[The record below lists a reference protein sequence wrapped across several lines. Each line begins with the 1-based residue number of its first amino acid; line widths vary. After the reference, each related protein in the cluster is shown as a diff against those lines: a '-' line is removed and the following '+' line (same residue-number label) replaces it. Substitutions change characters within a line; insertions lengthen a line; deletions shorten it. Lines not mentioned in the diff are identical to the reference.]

1 MSSRIQ
7 TENFPAKEFRMSSSA
22 ESSIQL
28 LSALDSFLADKSYF
42 SGFSPSKLDADVW
55 RRLSEGRVL
64 AKSDDAVDPSLPHL
78 RRWWHHISS
87 FSVDDRLGF
96 PTGSASD
103 EAVVISAFPILF
115 DCSSPLTKMVK
126 RDGEP
131 DLDAAQKWAL
141 ISRNL
146 QETLGEDR
154 IKVLWCRH

>member
-1 MSSRIQ
+1 
-7 TENFPAKEFRMSSSA
+7 MSSSA
-22 ESSIQL
+22 PSSIQL

-64 AKSDDAVDPSLPHL
+64 AKSDDDAVDQSLPHL
-78 RRWWHHISS
+78 RRWWRHISS

-96 PTGSASD
+96 PRSASD

-115 DCSSPLTKMVK
+115 HCSSPLTKMVK
-126 RDGEP
+126 QDGEP

-154 IKVLWCRH
+154 IKVLWCRL